1 MASMPCNQLLLMEQ
15 DSGTC
20 ISNDEIMHRS
30 VRERVCEHEQMVK
43 MQTHNAVYVLKM
55 ENGRLEG
62 HATTACI
69 ASISLPSVSSSH
81 LPLPHR
87 NH

>member
-20 ISNDEIMHRS
+20 ISNDEMMYRS
-30 VRERVCEHEQMVK
+30 VHERVCEHEQMVK
-43 MQTHNAVYVLKM
+43 MQTQCSICT
-55 ENGRLEG
+55 ENG

-69 ASISLPSVSSSH
+69 ASIFLPSVKLIS
-81 LPLPHR
+81 PAPAP
-87 NH
+87 